1 MTSARAH
8 YLPPR
13 TRMLADVRPV
23 NISDWVVPA
32 TIGSLAGFIA
42 GTHHARHPQ
51 RPPRRDEERGRLP
64 REQRRLLD
72 RRRSHVGLP
81 REPPARMKRDWS
93 AALAIVLGVTA
104 GGTLLYLLT
113 MIVVNVFLRR

>member
-23 NISDWVVPA
+23 NISDWVIPA

-42 GTHHARHPQ
+42 GTITRGLLNGHH
-51 RPPRRDEERGRLP
+51 DET
-64 REQRRLLD
+64 
-72 RRRSHVGLP
+72 
-81 REPPARMKRDWS
+81 KN
-93 AALAIVLGVTA
+93 A
-104 GGTLLYLLT
+104 GAYL
-113 MIVVNVFLRR
+113 VNSGVFLIVGGLTWVYRESHRRG